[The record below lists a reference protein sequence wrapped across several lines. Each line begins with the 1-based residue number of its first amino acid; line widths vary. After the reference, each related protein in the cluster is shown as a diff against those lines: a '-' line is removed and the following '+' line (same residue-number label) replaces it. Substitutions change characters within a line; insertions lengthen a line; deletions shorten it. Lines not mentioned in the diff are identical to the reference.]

1 MTGAIEGDDVN
12 APTFVQLP
20 DEDECKESDFHF
32 VLGLVTLC
40 KNSIKD
46 IIIGS
51 YPFPLVV

>member
-40 KNSIKD
+40 RNSIKD